1 MGGDAI
7 LHHPG
12 NSTRFDYI
20 NKACWA
26 WYDIRTWSATNDVF
40 KVGAYNYRRR
50 CLSKKFCIM
59 RQFWPFRIDG
69 LILFLPCDKQRTSS
83 TIVERYFHLTMRHS
97 SRMVY
102 WKRAA
107 VSQSNLHSFRVSG
120 SGSASRPCRLGSITP
135 TWRPGT
141 LWRSFYWNGTYYRQ
155 ILGHVIL
162 PFSLCVFPF
171 QIDFLFLSISTFCSF
186 CQINFV
192 VIKMS
197 A

>member
-83 TIVERYFHLTMRHS
+83 TIVERYFHLTIQHS
-97 SRMVY
+97 
-102 WKRAA
+102 
-107 VSQSNLHSFRVSG
+107 VSYGLLEDSSG
-120 SGSASRPCRLGSITP
+120 IT
-135 TWRPGT
+135 
-141 LWRSFYWNGTYYRQ
+141 
-155 ILGHVIL
+155 IE
-162 PFSLCVFPF
+162 
-171 QIDFLFLSISTFCSF
+171 STFVSSVRL
-186 CQINFV
+186 QIRFALMSPGIDRDYLETWNSLTVVLLKRNLLSSNFGTF
-192 VIKMS
+192 
-197 A
+197 